1 MIQAVTFDV
10 THTLIHSP
18 RLGEIYAEVLGR
30 HGGPPVTPAE
40 AARLV
45 RVVWQE
51 LACLAEPGSDRFTA
65 HPDGARGWWRRFVG
79 RLGEYVGGPP
89 VSPFAAAELFHR
101 FGQAEAWEVYP
112 DVLPALAVLRQR
124 GLRLAVVSNWD
135 ERLPGLLAGLGLAPS
150 FEAVVYSSEVGV
162 EKPDR
167 RIFQSALDRL
177 EVVAGEAVHVGDGQ
191 LEDVEGALAAGMYAV
206 QVSRG
211 RGRGLAS
218 LAALPALLEETHAR
232 PQAGP

>member
-30 HGGPPVTPAE
+30 HGLAVTPAE

-51 LACLAEPGSDRFTA
+51 LACLAEPGRDRFTS
-65 HPDGARGWWRRFVG
+65 HEDGARGWWRHFVT
-79 RLGEYVGGPP
+79 RLGEYLGGAP

-101 FGQAEAWEVYP
+101 FGRPEAWEVYP
-112 DVLPALAVLRQR
+112 DVAPVLAALRAR

-135 ERLPGLLAGLGLAPS
+135 DRLPGLLAGLDLAPS
-150 FEAVVYSSEVGV
+150 FAAVVHSSGVGV

-167 RIFQSALDRL
+167 RIFQAALDQL
-177 EVVAGEAVHVGDGQ
+177 GVPAGEAVHVGDGR

-206 QVSRG
+206 QVARRG
-211 RGRGLAS
+211 GPGLAS
-218 LAALPALLEETHAR
+218 LAGLPALLEDSHDRRAWR
-232 PQAGP
+232 